1 MGSGLFISA
10 EIWGGAGVIPQIQK
24 DICLKIDEKNFDIS
38 KYSDDIT
45 NVGIIVNCF
54 PDEMLIAGWGKPR
67 KYISYK
73 NGYADIRL
81 PIPYV
86 EFQQANLD
94 KKYLM
99 VVKNIIDSIAVIEER
114 CTKSKRAKF
123 NSGGMINE
131 VLQRLKIKKEELYG
145 INGVIQVMPK

>member
-1 MGSGLFISA
+1 MKSFFISA
-10 EIWGGAGVIPQIQK
+10 ERGGTTGSIFDEIIK
-24 DICLKIDEKNFDIS
+24 DICKKIDENNFEIS
-38 KYSDDIT
+38 KYSNNIT
-45 NVGIIVNCF
+45 NIGIIVNIF

-73 NGYADIRL
+73 NGSADIRL
-81 PIPYV
+81 PVPYV
-86 EFQQANLD
+86 EFKNADNN

-99 VVKNIIDSIAVIEER
+99 IVKNIIDSIAAIEER

-123 NSGGMINE
+123 DSSSMINDILRTLE
-131 VLQRLKIKKEELYG
+131 IEKDDLRG